1 MGSSSRVSG
10 ECKSQHVCTAE
21 LGEPLPVQPLPAGAT
36 DVSLQAQT
44 AADVGLQPHICSVFV
59 QKWEYCLL

>member
-1 MGSSSRVSG
+1 MGSSSRVSS
-10 ECKSQHVCTAE
+10 ECKSRHVFTAE

-44 AADVGLQPHICSVFV
+44 AADVGLPHICSVFV